1 MATCSV
7 RICPRRRSKGERQ
20 TAVVRTLPVARDGA
34 AMVAGLRAGERWAR
48 AALFDAHAQRVKQ
61 VLRRVLGPG
70 SDADL
75 PDLVHDVFV
84 EALGSVGGL
93 RDGDALAA
101 WVQSIAVHVALREIR
116 RRKRRR
122 WLRFWEPASLDQ
134 LASVGSSAA
143 AHQALSRTYTTL
155 ERLEPKAR
163 VAFALRYIDGL
174 DLVDVAAACSVSL
187 ATIKRRLD
195 VAEKRFVT
203 MASKDEILRGLLE
216 EGGRWTT

>member
-1 MATCSV
+1 MRAQ
-7 RICPRRRSKGERQ
+7 RSKEERQ
-20 TAVVRTLPVARDGA
+20 AAVVRTLPVARDGA
-34 AMVAGLRAGERWAR
+34 AMVAGLRSGERWAR
-48 AALFDAHAQRVKQ
+48 AALFDAHAQRVKH

-84 EALGSVGGL
+84 EALRSVASL
-93 RDGDALAA
+93 RDGEALVA

-122 WLRFWEPASLDQ
+122 WLRFWEPSSLEQ
-134 LASVGSSAA
+134 VASVASTAV
-143 AHQALSRTYTTL
+143 AHQALSRTYATL
-155 ERLEPKAR
+155 DRLEPKAR

-174 DLVDVAAACSVSL
+174 ELADVAASCGVSL
-187 ATIKRRLD
+187 ATIKRRLE

-203 MASKDEILRGLLE
+203 MAAKDEILRGLLE

>member
-1 MATCSV
+1 MRAHK
-7 RICPRRRSKGERQ
+7 SKEQRPA
-20 TAVVRTLPVARDGA
+20 AVVRTLPVARDGA

-48 AALFDAHAQRVKQ
+48 AALFDAHGPRVKQ

-70 SDADL
+70 SDVDL

-84 EALGSVGGL
+84 EALRSVGGL
-93 RDGDALAA
+93 RDGDALSA

-122 WLRFWEPASLDQ
+122 WLRFWEPSSLDQ
-134 LASVGSSAA
+134 FAGVSASAT
-143 AHQALSRTYTTL
+143 AHQALARTYATL
-155 ERLEPKAR
+155 DRLEAKSR
-163 VAFALRYIDGL
+163 VAFALRYIEGL
-174 DLVDVAAACSVSL
+174 ELAEVAASCGVSL

-203 MASKDEILRGLLE
+203 LAVKDDVLRVLVQ